1 LRKSNSITFKIVSI
15 SICLTSFN
23 TSHIVTFVTKF
34 LLIKFLLI
42 QQNLTHEKI
51 STILFV
57 LFLLFLIIYFGL
69 PVLNYGFIK
78 LPILVSLVLG
88 LMILMGME
96 LKATK
101 NQQSYIVTKKPSKIL
116 IGLFIL
122 MIVYISAVPLLTTAP
137 ILHAKSYQNLVGK
150 VNNGNDITKQIE
162 AISIDEI
169 RVVDRPLAY
178 LLGEKILGSQ
188 PALGSQVE
196 LGDFFIQKVDN
207 KLYWVAPLLYS
218 GFFKWLNQKEGT
230 PGYVMVSATN
240 ERDVTLVQSIN
251 NEPIKIKYQPNAYF
265 LSEIHRHVY
274 FSGYTSVGL
283 DDFSFEIDDEG
294 RPFWVITTFKKRIGF
309 SGSDATGTIVVN
321 AQTGE
326 INPYDI
332 ASTPDWVDRIQPA
345 SFIEDQLNDW
355 GEYVHGYWNFSN
367 LEKLQ
372 ITEGLTLVYGKDNKS
387 YWYTGITSVGKEESS
402 VGFML
407 VDTRT
412 KEATFYKQ
420 SGATEY
426 AAQQS
431 AEGKVQEKNY
441 RSSLPIPY
449 NINNIPTYVMTLK
462 DDGGLVKMY
471 AMVAI
476 NDYTIVGVGNTM
488 RETLTSYKNV
498 YNMADNKISKSKS
511 SSKNTITAKVT
522 RFQMDV
528 KNGQSF
534 YYFMVDGFQPIFV
547 GSSQISNQLP
557 VTHVGDSIKISYDLD
572 LEEVTDVATFEN
584 LSVNLKKLKDE
595 STEK

>member
-1 LRKSNSITFKIVSI
+1 MKKLSSV
-15 SICLTSFN
+15 LTV
-23 TSHIVTFVTKF
+23 I
-34 LLIKFLLI
+34 
-42 QQNLTHEKI
+42 
-51 STILFV
+51 
-57 LFLLFLIIYFGL
+57 FLLFLVFYFRL
-69 PVLNYGFIK
+69 PVLNYGFFQ
-78 LPILVSLVLG
+78 LPILAIIIVFVLLLMSMEFKTTNNGQG
-88 LMILMGME
+88 LLI
-96 LKATK
+96 
-101 NQQSYIVTKKPSKIL
+101 KKQPNKIL
-116 IGLFIL
+116 VYLLTIL
-122 MIVYISAVPLLTTAP
+122 IVYATAVPFFTTAP
-137 ILHAKSYQNLVGK
+137 ILHTKKYQNLIGK
-150 VNNGNDITKQIE
+150 VENGNEITKQIE

-196 LGDFFIQKVDN
+196 LGDFFIQKVND

-240 ERDVTLVQSIN
+240 ERDVTLVQNIN

-265 LSEIHRHVY
+265 QSEIHRHVY
-274 FSGYTSVGL
+274 FHGYTTVGL

-294 RPFWVITTFKKRIGF
+294 RPFWVITTYKKKIGF
-309 SGSDATGTIVVN
+309 SGNDATGVVVVN

-326 INPYDI
+326 IESYTIDK
-332 ASTPDWVDRIQPA
+332 TPDWVDRIQPS
-345 SFIEDQLNDW
+345 SFIEEQLNDW

-372 ITEGLTLVYGKDNKS
+372 TTEGLTLVYGKDNKS
-387 YWYTGITSVGKEESS
+387 YWYTGITSVGKDESS
-402 VGFML
+402 VGFVL

-412 KEATFYKQ
+412 KETTFYKQ

-426 AAQQS
+426 AAQSS

-476 NDYTIVGVGNTM
+476 SDYTIVGVGNTM

-498 YNMADNKISKSKS
+498 YNMADNKISKSQS
-511 SSKNTITAKVT
+511 SSKNSITAKVT

-534 YYFMVDGFQPIFV
+534 YYFMVDGYQPIFV

-557 VTHVGDSIKISYDLD
+557 VTNVGDSIKISYDLD

-584 LSVNLKKLKDE
+584 LTVNLKKLKDDKVKE
-595 STEK
+595 